1 MQFHS
6 NLLRIH
12 TLLDANVTEHE
23 NEAKMGHGITAMVK
37 LLQQILID
45 VHLLFLCPIDPNFFS
60 GAQDG
65 SNAASS
71 HSPMGFNSPVLGL
84 VGFFQRLL
92 LSETAEHLLQFAHT
106 SSNTASPHSTNV
118 SPVNHSSATSPA
130 HVAFDLSRA
139 FAELGGVCSTGTGSS
154 AIVREQRKVFKYWLE
169 GLFARVTKQCKVVLS
184 SLTSAAEVAQLQQQV
199 WAACVSV
206 STSEPH
212 TQLTASAAS
221 LALTSKRGIQ
231 KDAPTSSAT
240 QSAAASLDASL
251 SALYTYNQQTWER
264 ASEMLLSGTSA
275 ISAQSLGVDG
285 ASTAHTYLW
294 CGVFRPCFLHQVE
307 RLLKRSC
314 DEVLAHTKL
323 QILRTLRQQG
333 VTMDPNTLKITS
345 HGPAAVTSATNKN
358 AGSVLGCT
366 DYGADVSHLS
376 SPRIYQ
382 MAEKIRMQ
390 FEQDI
395 TRLLADVVEP
405 VRIDAN
411 YIFLVR

>member
-1 MQFHS
+1 
-6 NLLRIH
+6 
-12 TLLDANVTEHE
+12 
-23 NEAKMGHGITAMVK
+23 MVK

-45 VHLLFLCPIDPNFFS
+45 VHILFLSPIDPSVFG

-65 SNAASS
+65 SNAASP

-106 SSNTASPHSTNV
+106 SSNTASPHSPSMN
-118 SPVNHSSATSPA
+118 PVNHTARATSPVPA
-130 HVAFDLSRA
+130 AFDLSRA
-139 FAELGGVCSTGTGSS
+139 FAELGGVCSIGTGSS
-154 AIVREQRKVFKYWLE
+154 AIVREQRKVFKHWLE

-206 STSEPH
+206 STSEVH
-212 TQLTASAAS
+212 TQTAAAAAS
-221 LALTSKRGIQ
+221 HNHALTKRAQ
-231 KDAPTSSAT
+231 KEAPSSST
-240 QSAAASLDASL
+240 PQSAAVALDASL
-251 SALYTYNQQTWER
+251 AALYTYNQQTWER
-264 ASEMLLSGTSA
+264 ASEMLLSGTSGVA
-275 ISAQSLGVDG
+275 AQSIGVDG
-285 ASTAHTYLW
+285 ATTAHTYLW
-294 CGVFRPCFLHQVE
+294 CGVFRPCFFHQVE
-307 RLLKRSC
+307 RLLKRSY

-333 VTMDPNTLKITS
+333 VTLDANTLKITS
-345 HGPAAVTSATNKN
+345 HGPTSSTSAASKKN
-358 AGSVLGCT
+358 GSQLACS
-366 DYGADVSHLS
+366 DYSADVSHLS

-405 VRIDAN
+405 VS
-411 YIFLVR
+411 F